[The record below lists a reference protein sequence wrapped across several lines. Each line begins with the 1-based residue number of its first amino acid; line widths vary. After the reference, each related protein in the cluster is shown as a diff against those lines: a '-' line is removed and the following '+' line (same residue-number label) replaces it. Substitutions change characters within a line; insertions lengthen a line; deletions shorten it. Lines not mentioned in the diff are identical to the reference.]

1 MEVHMTE
8 RRRAV
13 RAAVVMPKGGV
24 GKTATAAALAWG
36 LREHKKRT
44 LVIDLDPQMADLSLV
59 LGVDK
64 LKAEYTSRELML
76 HPEHELAPVK
86 LDEYVDLVPADP
98 DPVLTEM
105 RLGKET
111 MVSGPVKLR
120 RALDKVENRY
130 DFILCDCRPG
140 GGAVMANALVACK
153 HIVAPVQL
161 TRFAASCIVEMNT
174 ILSEV
179 FDGQA
184 RPAIRYLPT
193 FWTSDRESAEA
204 LEFVEE
210 NCRGALY
217 GTRIPRAV
225 AIARS
230 MAEAASLF
238 GPEFSDSKGAE
249 AYRAFVEEF
258 LLHTEADHV

>member
-1 MEVHMTE
+1 MTE

-44 LVIDLDPQMADLSLV
+44 LVVDLDPQMADLSLV

-64 LKAEYTSRELML
+64 LEANYTSRELML
-76 HPEHELAPVK
+76 HPEREFAPVK
-86 LDEYVDLVPADP
+86 LDEYLDLVPADP

-120 RALDKVENRY
+120 RALDRLADRY
-130 DFILCDCRPG
+130 DYILCDCRPG
-140 GGAVMANALVACK
+140 GGAVMANALVACRQ
-153 HIVAPVQL
+153 IVAPVQL
-161 TRFAASCIVEMNT
+161 TRFAASCIVELST

-179 FDGQA
+179 FDGQV

-193 FWTSDRESAEA
+193 FWTNDLESEEA
-204 LEFVEE
+204 LAFVEE
-210 NCRGALY
+210 NCRGALF
-217 GTRIPRAV
+217 GSRIPRAV

-238 GPEFSDSKGAE
+238 DPRFKHSKGAE

-258 LLHTEADHV
+258 LASTEASHV